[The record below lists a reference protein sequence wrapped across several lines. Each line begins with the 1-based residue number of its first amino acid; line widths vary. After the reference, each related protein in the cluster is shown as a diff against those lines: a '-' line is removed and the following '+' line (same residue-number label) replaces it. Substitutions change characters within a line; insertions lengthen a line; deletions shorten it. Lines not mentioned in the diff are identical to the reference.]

1 MTKSDMR
8 FIFIYSLLIA
18 TAVVLTDNSFVRAQ
32 QPSGTQPTQTTPQ
45 PGDRGFT
52 PTKKP
57 FKRNKTE
64 FQVQHLAA
72 PVELPGLPSFP
83 IGQRAEFEGGQLAPN
98 TKSGKIY
105 TLIYR
110 AKDPGPIVLN
120 WYEQAFKSG
129 PWSVQRVGNMI
140 AATMPQREGVR
151 CNVFL
156 LRAIKQGF
164 KTNFVV
170 MYTVPPD

>member
-1 MTKSDMR
+1 MLKSDIR
-8 FIFIYSLLIA
+8 FIYSMFIA
-18 TAVVLTDNSFVRAQ
+18 SAIVFSGTSFVGAQ
-32 QPSGTQPTQTTPQ
+32 QQPAQPVQSQ
-45 PGDRGFT
+45 PGDQGFT

-57 FKRNKTE
+57 FNRNNTE
-64 FQVQHLAA
+64 FQVQHLTA

-83 IGQRAEFEGGQLAPN
+83 IGSRAEFEGGQLAPN

-120 WYEQAFKSG
+120 WYEQAFKGG

-140 AATMPQREGVR
+140 AAHMPQRAGVR

-164 KTNFVV
+164 RTNFVV
-170 MYTVPPD
+170 MYTVPPE